1 MSNISLNDFKGKTV
15 FATLRNKT
23 QEIGVIELGATQKS
37 YPFILKTNKRDLPYN
52 DSGYYFGLN
61 EDDPY
66 DIVDIQEA
74 IPACNSTAREWA
86 DALIRLID
94 ETDETGGDG
103 PSLWKWNDTPPSP
116 QVVVECLREHIEY
129 LKDLSARE
137 ELNACCEL
145 IINRYNGCTL
155 SGVALGLEVAAWLRN
170 SRRPTSQKE
179 LALINL
185 KVLRKDKNISSDL
198 LDTIESALN
207 SIS

>member
-1 MSNISLNDFKGKTV
+1 MSNISLNDFKGKIV

-23 QEIGVIELGATQKS
+23 QVIGVIQGHTRKS
-37 YPFILKTNKRDLPYN
+37 CPFILKTFTHDMEYN
-52 DSGYYFGLN
+52 DSGYYYALN

-66 DIVDIQEA
+66 DIVYIQEA
-74 IPACNSTAREWA
+74 IPAGNSTAREWA
-86 DALIRLID
+86 DALIQLI
-94 ETDETGGDG
+94 DETGGDG

-116 QVVVECLREHIEY
+116 QDVVEYLREHIEY
-129 LKDLSARE
+129 LKDLSAKE

-155 SGVALGLEVAAWLRN
+155 SGVALGLEVAAWLRD